1 MRLTGTA
8 SFDGSITGTLA
19 EPDINGAVTTSGV
32 RLFDPTTGVR
42 LSGANLSATIADRTI
57 RISSASATVAA
68 GGRIGVT
75 GSIGIRPEAG
85 FPVDLRV
92 ELSEARYVDREL
104 VAATLSGTLTL
115 TGQLRRD
122 PLLAGR
128 VVIDRAEVIVPSHI
142 AGRAATVEVIHRNP
156 PPAVRRTLQKARAAE
171 GSPVP
176 RARPSVVQLD
186 VAVEAPESIFVRG
199 RGVDARLGGSVRL
212 TGSAAS
218 IEPVGAFNLVRG
230 RLEVLGRRIVF
241 DEGRVTLVGDLD
253 PFIYFVASTEG
264 GDVAVFINVQGR
276 LSDVNIS
283 FSSEPRLP
291 EDEVLA
297 RLLFGRGLAELSP
310 AQIGR
315 LALAAAELAGGA
327 ETPLLA
333 SLQKRHR
340 TGQS

>member
-1 MRLTGTA
+1 M
-8 SFDGSITGTLA
+8 
-19 EPDINGAVTTSGV
+19 
-32 RLFDPTTGVR
+32 
-42 LSGANLSATIADRTI
+42 
-57 RISSASATVAA
+57 
-68 GGRIGVT
+68 
-75 GSIGIRPEAG
+75 
-85 FPVDLRV
+85 
-92 ELSEARYVDREL
+92 
-104 VAATLSGTLTL
+104 
-115 TGQLRRD
+115 
-122 PLLAGR
+122 
-128 VVIDRAEVIVPSHI
+128 
-142 AGRAATVEVIHRNP
+142 
-156 PPAVRRTLQKARAAE
+156 
-171 GSPVP
+171 
-176 RARPSVVQLD
+176 VQLD

-333 SLQKRHR
+333 SLQNAIGLDNLDVI
-340 TGQS
+340 TGPEGGVGVGAGRYISDNVYLGAELGAEGNTRATINLDITPNLKARGAVGADGSSEIGIFFERDY